1 MLGAYFSPLAP
12 AAILLLGAFILPIVI
27 PRLPA
32 HRRVQQVLRSFVA
45 PGLVVLAFLALLGM
59 RLTLNPDNLGQGLE
73 LLSGWNFAT
82 TGSTAALMVRAD
94 SLSLPFLV
102 AVLLAL
108 LTVILLRAAPPVSG
122 SSPVSSGE
130 YTPDEAGWS
139 VKLGQLLFQSDKL
152 LFTGPSYWFQIAGW
166 LAMGA
171 AACFLF
177 ISANGLTLIYA
188 IMAFD
193 ICTALYW
200 IGRGNRDIG
209 IGRLFLGVLT
219 SISLMIVTLLITSGG
234 MLLFGVALWLR
245 LGLYPFIE
253 ARARRR
259 WLNDEWLIYR
269 CLTLAVG
276 IYLAGRVID
285 RPLPLLIQG
294 LALLMMLLSGL
305 LAWSTGSD
313 KGSSAETGENVTVA
327 GTNGSCST
335 ILTWLILTESL
346 LLLLVGP
353 VSIGLATASV
363 LVQIL
368 SLVALWVTPALGR
381 PRFGE
386 GAWSW
391 PYLPAL
397 LATFT
402 LFGLPFLLGWHV
414 RVSIYQ
420 TLLASGRGIVIFL
433 VILAESLAL
442 SSLVTYWLILSRG
455 TELNFRRS
463 AASILAMVPFLTPGL
478 GPLIL
483 SAMIHSDLS
492 LSGIEG
498 SPGVVGMIG
507 VLGGGALG
515 LGYFRSRLTVAPE
528 ILAHWLRLEGAFYGV
543 EQLLDWSG
551 RLLLRVRVILEG
563 QHYLGWAI
571 FIALV
576 GALVIVFS

>member
-32 HRRVQQVLRSFVA
+32 HWRVQQSLRSFVA
-45 PGLVVLAFLALLGM
+45 PGLVGLAFLALLGI

-73 LLSGWNFAT
+73 LISGWNFAT
-82 TGSTAALMVRAD
+82 TGSTAALMIRAD
-94 SLSLPFLV
+94 TLSLPFLV
-102 AVLLAL
+102 AILLAL
-108 LTVILLRAAPPVSG
+108 LIVILLRAVPPASAL
-122 SSPVSSGE
+122 SPVAPGDHA
-130 YTPDEAGWS
+130 PDEEGWS
-139 VKLGQLLFQSDKL
+139 AKLRQLLSQSDKL
-152 LFTGPSYWFQIAGW
+152 LFTGPAYWLQIAGW
-166 LAMGA
+166 LMMGA

-177 ISANGLTLIYA
+177 ISANGLTLMYA

-209 IGRLFLGVLT
+209 VARLFLGIFT
-219 SISLMIVTLLITSGG
+219 SISLMIATLLITNGG

-253 ARARRR
+253 ARARQL
-259 WLNDEWLIYR
+259 WLSDEWLIYR
-269 CLTLAVG
+269 CLTLAAG
-276 IYLAGRVID
+276 IYLAARMID
-285 RPLPLLIQG
+285 RPLPLFIQG
-294 LALLMMLLSGL
+294 LTLLLMLLSGL
-305 LAWSTGSD
+305 LAWSTGTD
-313 KGSSAETGENVTVA
+313 KHSSEAVENVSVA
-327 GTNGSCST
+327 GTNGPCAAL
-335 ILTWLILTESL
+335 LTWLILTESL

-353 VSIGLATASV
+353 VPIGLATASV
-363 LVQIL
+363 LAQVL
-368 SLVALWVTPALGR
+368 SMVALWVTPPLGK

-397 LATFT
+397 MATFT
-402 LFGLPFLLGWHV
+402 LLGLPFLLGWHV

-420 TLLASGRGIVIFL
+420 ALLASGRGMIIFA

-463 AASILAMVPFLTPGL
+463 VASILAMVPFLTPGL

-483 SAMIHSDLS
+483 SAMINTDLS
-492 LSGIEG
+492 LFSIEG
-498 SPGVVGMIG
+498 SLAVIGMMI
-507 VLGGGALG
+507 VLVLAAAG
-515 LGYFRSRLTVAPE
+515 LGYFRSRLTLASE
-528 ILAHWLRLEGAFYGV
+528 ILPRWLRLERTFYDM
-543 EQLLDWSG
+543 ERLLDGLS
-551 RLLLRVRVILEG
+551 RSLLRVRVILEG

-571 FIALV
+571 FTALV
-576 GALVIVFS
+576 GALVIIFS